1 MVSASTLLVISAL
14 GIYIHAIFLSIS
26 LGFPWIILALLYK
39 WWRTHEEEYF
49 HAIRTATGVLGLNF
63 ALGAITGTLVEFGL
77 VQAWPGTIF
86 VIATFAF
93 LPLTFELVAFASEI
107 VLLVLFVVTLQK
119 VKPLVSIGIMAAY
132 LVMAAFSGAVIMTVN
147 SWLNVPWGTQ
157 SLASNIYPF
166 LPSYGPAAVD
176 PIALL
181 KLKIALVGQ
190 LLTGGTPASLIQN
203 PKVAST
209 IGLTLHDPMI
219 AFGSPYALVSIL
231 HAVNAGMIFGIS
243 VGLVGYSFRF
253 FKTHKVTYLKLIR
266 AILPVLLVLMIL
278 QPIVLGDSMGK
289 MVAAYQ
295 PTKFALMENINK
307 TRTDPLI
314 AFLGYGNP
322 QRQVIGFDTFT
333 NACQQLNDRTLGDL
347 SRSVIG
353 NATSG
358 PESSLSL
365 RQLCMSDV
373 ATSRAQIGI
382 VSGAFLTK
390 IASGII
396 ALAALIALVSLT
408 FDLGIISRTSRK
420 ITSRFGR
427 ERSIFLLSLIF
438 LGTVMMAAG
447 LGWFVREVG
456 RKPWTV
462 YGLVYPEELITPVP
476 VDPVVLALFTLAFVS
491 VAIIGLY
498 GMYFVATRPLKFT
511 ELLEKGAGA
520 EK

>member
-1 MVSASTLLVISAL
+1 LVSASTLLAISAL

-39 WWRTHEEEYF
+39 WWRTSDEEYF
-49 HAIRTATGVLGLNF
+49 QAIKTATGVLGLNF

-93 LPLTFELVAFASEI
+93 LPLTFELVAFAGEI
-107 VLLVLFVVTLQK
+107 VLLVLFIVTLRK
-119 VKPLVSIGIMAAY
+119 VKPLASIGIMAAY
-132 LVMAAFSGAVIMTVN
+132 LAMAAFSGAVIMTVN

-166 LPSYGPAAVD
+166 LPSYGPEAVD

-181 KLKIALVGQ
+181 KLKLALVGQ
-190 LLTGGTPASLIQN
+190 LLTAGNPASLIQN

-209 IGLTLHDPMI
+209 IGLTLYDPWI
-219 AFGSPYALVSIL
+219 AFESPYALASIL
-231 HAVNAGMIFGIS
+231 HAVNAAMIFGIS
-243 VGLVGYSFRF
+243 VGLVTYSFRF
-253 FKTHKVTYLKLIR
+253 FKTRKVTYLKFIR

-278 QPIVLGDSMGK
+278 QPTIIGDSMGK

-295 PTKFALMENINK
+295 PTKFALMENINN
-307 TRTDPLI
+307 TRTDPLV

-322 QRQVIGFDTFT
+322 QRQVIGFDSFT
-333 NACQQLNDRTLGDL
+333 DACQQLNNKTLGDL
-347 SRSVIG
+347 AHVVNIT
-353 NATSG
+353 AG
-358 PESSLSL
+358 PVASLSL
-365 RQLCMSDV
+365 KQVCLTDV
-373 ATSRAQIGI
+373 SASAANLAS
-382 VSGAFLTK
+382 VSGAFYTK

-396 ALAALIALVSLT
+396 ALVALLALAALT
-408 FDLGIISRTSRK
+408 FDFGIVSRISRRVFSRLGK
-420 ITSRFGR
+420 
-427 ERSIFLLSLIF
+427 ERSTFLLSLIF
-438 LGTVMMAAG
+438 LATVTMAAG

-462 YGLVYPEELITPVP
+462 YGLIYPEELITPVRI
-476 VDPVVLALFTLAFVS
+476 DSIVLGLFILAFVS
-491 VAIIGLY
+491 MAIIGLY
-498 GMYFVATRPLKFT
+498 GMYYFATRPLEFT
-511 ELLEKGAGA
+511 ELLEKGAGV

>member
-1 MVSASTLLVISAL
+1 LLVISGL

-39 WWRTHEEEYF
+39 WWRTQDEVYF
-49 HAIRTATGVLGLNF
+49 HATRSATGVLGLNF

-93 LPLTFELVAFASEI
+93 LPLTLELVAFAGEI
-107 VLLVLFVVTLQK
+107 VLLILFIVTLRK
-119 VKPLVSIGIMAAY
+119 VKPVTSIGIMAAY
-132 LVMAAFSGAVIMTVN
+132 LIMAAFSGAVIMTVN

-166 LPSYGPAAVD
+166 LPSYGPEAIE

-181 KLKIALVGQ
+181 KLKVALVGQ
-190 LLTGGTPASLIQN
+190 LLRGGTPASLLQN
-203 PKVAST
+203 PSVASS
-209 IGLTLHDPMI
+209 IGLTLQDPLI
-219 AFGSPYALVSIL
+219 AFDSPYALVSIL
-231 HAVNAGMIFGIS
+231 HAVNAAMIFGIS
-243 VGLVGYSFRF
+243 IGLVAYAFKFS
-253 FKTHKVTYLKLIR
+253 KTHNVTYLKLIR

-278 QPIVLGDSMGK
+278 QPIVLGDAMGK

-295 PTKFALMENINK
+295 PTKFALMENINS

-322 QRQVIGFDTFT
+322 QRQVIGFDTLA
-333 NACQQLNDRTLGDL
+333 NACQQLKQQTLGDL
-347 SRSVIG
+347 SRIVTG
-353 NATSG
+353 NSTSG
-358 PESSLSL
+358 PEASLSL
-365 RQLCMSDV
+365 RQLCLSDL
-373 ATSRAQIGI
+373 ATSRAELAP
-382 VSGAFLTK
+382 VSGAFITK
-390 IASGII
+390 IASGVI
-396 ALAALIALVSLT
+396 ALITLLALASLA
-408 FDLGIISRTSRK
+408 FSWGIMSRISGR
-420 ITSRFGR
+420 IFSRFGR
-427 ERSIFLLSLIF
+427 ERSMFTLSVIFLAAV
-438 LGTVMMAAG
+438 TTAAG

-456 RKPWTV
+456 RRPWTV
-462 YGLVYPEELITPVP
+462 YGLLYPEELITPVP
-476 VDPVVLALFTLAFVS
+476 VNPIVLGLFTLAFVS

-511 ELLEKGAGA
+511 ELLDKGAGV